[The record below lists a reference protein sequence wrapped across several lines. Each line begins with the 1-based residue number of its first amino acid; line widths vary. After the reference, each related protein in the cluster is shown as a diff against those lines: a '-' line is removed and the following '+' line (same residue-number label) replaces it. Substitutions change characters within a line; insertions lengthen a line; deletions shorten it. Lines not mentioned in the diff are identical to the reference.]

1 MSTTPT
7 SSAREAVAA
16 LLQWQ
21 RDHLNEPQPPGD
33 DETALRASL
42 QAFAAGRD
50 WSPKQLG
57 WWEHSVK
64 VLCAN
69 ALAQPQIATQS
80 GQQGSPLDDLA
91 RLLRGP
97 DQAFEEAEELDLA
110 IRWWEQARKA
120 GLPLGEDFGELWQ
133 QFEWIALL
141 QHLRA
146 LGRNVD
152 RSAERSSE
160 YSADQPL
167 LWAHAIKV
175 ATRYIQLS
183 PLAALLQEIQGGL
196 TETGFTLR

>member
-7 SSAREAVAA
+7 PCAREAVAA

-21 RDHLNEPQPPGD
+21 RDHLSEPQPPAD
-33 DETALRASL
+33 DETTLRARL
-42 QAFAAGRD
+42 QPFAAGRD

-64 VLCAN
+64 VLCEDT
-69 ALAQPQIATQS
+69 LAQPQIATQA
-80 GQQGSPLDDLA
+80 GRQGSPLEDLA

-97 DQAFEEAEELDLA
+97 DQAFEEAEELDLT
-110 IRWWEQARKA
+110 IRWWEQARKD
-120 GLPLGEDFGELWQ
+120 GLPLGEDFGVLWQ
-133 QFEWIALL
+133 QFEWIALR
-141 QHLRA
+141 QHLTS
-146 LGRNVD
+146 L
-152 RSAERSSE
+152 SE
-160 YSADQPL
+160 KADQPL

-175 ATRYIQLS
+175 ATRYINLS

>member
-7 SSAREAVAA
+7 PSPREAVAA

-21 RDHLNEPQPPGD
+21 RDHLQDQQQDQLQAAE

-42 QAFAAGRD
+42 QAFATGRD
-50 WSPKQLG
+50 WSEKQQG

-64 VLCAN
+64 ALCEN
-69 ALAQPQIATQS
+69 ALAQPQMATQA
-80 GQQGSPLDDLA
+80 GRMGSPLEDLA

-97 DQAFEEAEELDLA
+97 DQAIEEAEELDLA

-120 GLPLGEDFGELWQ
+120 GLPLGEDFGELWKQ
-133 QFEWIALL
+133 YEWIALL

-146 LGRNVD
+146 LGQN
-152 RSAERSSE
+152 AE
-160 YSADQPL
+160 QPL

-175 ATRYIQLS
+175 STRYMLLS
-183 PLAALLQEIQGGL
+183 PLAALLQEIRGGL
-196 TETGFTLR
+196 VETGFTLR